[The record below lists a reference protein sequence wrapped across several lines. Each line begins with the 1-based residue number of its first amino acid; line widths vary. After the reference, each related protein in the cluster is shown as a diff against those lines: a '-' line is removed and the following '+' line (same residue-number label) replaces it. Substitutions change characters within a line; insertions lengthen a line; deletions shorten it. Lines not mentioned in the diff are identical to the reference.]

1 MATTP
6 PLGPKVKVEF
16 RPISSDTFII
26 KLGNK
31 EYELRLYQSTD
42 TTGTSWTPL
51 TCRDWKEAAK
61 DIEQIFTEL
70 QTAGKFNPEVV
81 RKADLILEG
90 ELDTSAQSSPIAIKD
105 LKAHKLTVVK
115 EGSTVEEEL
124 VLEDPVKEK
133 INTTITLLGE
143 HLRTAKPVTS
153 SRAQST
159 QSIPQTATTAQAFY
173 TDMQK
178 SWHYNVGGGGNC
190 AAYALADAIFQQTEI
205 YHRDKPSWH
214 AELEGSQ
221 KDLRQK
227 ITNYM
232 LEHPDEFIEDSPI
245 GEISGALKE
254 AKRTDKTVLQTTLQ
268 TEGFQALETLL
279 TKSSLETEELEPED
293 KKQLVSLYAKYIR
306 EGGTYLDGPF
316 WLAAAT
322 YLTQQIV
329 VFETKS
335 DTSYPNIK
343 SVYNPVGIPQ
353 RKIEDTALYVHFS
366 SGHYHSVTRSAT
378 QISPLVTAH
387 NKQPDIV
394 LQTFLETIDSVQ
406 QSTPP
411 TDIQQKL
418 RTAYIDLQDYNPHAY
433 TVVKWLVWNKRPEP
447 DKDTSDSNY
456 GHTKISESS
465 YANIVTLLSQF
476 TPHGIHQK
484 IALTNFDESSGGL
497 IAKP

>member
-1 MATTP
+1 MATP
-6 PLGPKVKVEF
+6 PPPPGPKVKVEF

-178 SWHYNVGGGGNC
+178 S
-190 AAYALADAIFQQTEI
+190 
-205 YHRDKPSWH
+205 
-214 AELEGSQ
+214 
-221 KDLRQK
+221 
-227 ITNYM
+227 
-232 LEHPDEFIEDSPI
+232 
-245 GEISGALKE
+245 
-254 AKRTDKTVLQTTLQ
+254 
-268 TEGFQALETLL
+268 
-279 TKSSLETEELEPED
+279 
-293 KKQLVSLYAKYIR
+293 
-306 EGGTYLDGPF
+306 
-316 WLAAAT
+316 
-322 YLTQQIV
+322 
-329 VFETKS
+329 
-335 DTSYPNIK
+335 
-343 SVYNPVGIPQ
+343 
-353 RKIEDTALYVHFS
+353 
-366 SGHYHSVTRSAT
+366 
-378 QISPLVTAH
+378 
-387 NKQPDIV
+387 
-394 LQTFLETIDSVQ
+394 
-406 QSTPP
+406 
-411 TDIQQKL
+411 
-418 RTAYIDLQDYNPHAY
+418 
-433 TVVKWLVWNKRPEP
+433 
-447 DKDTSDSNY
+447 
-456 GHTKISESS
+456 
-465 YANIVTLLSQF
+465 
-476 TPHGIHQK
+476 
-484 IALTNFDESSGGL
+484 
-497 IAKP
+497 

>member
-178 SWHYNVGGGGNC
+178 SWHYNVGGKGNC
-190 AAYALADAIFQQTEI
+190 AAYALADAIFQQA
-205 YHRDKPSWH
+205 YKFYSDKTSWG
-214 AELEGSQ
+214 AALEESQ
-221 KDLRQK
+221 IDLRQK

-232 LEHPDEFIEDSPI
+232 LEHPDKFIEDSPI

-322 YLTQQIV
+322 CLTKQIV

-335 DTSYPNIK
+335 GTSGPEIK
-343 SVYNPVGIPQ
+343 SVYNPVGN
-353 RKIEDTALYVHFS
+353 F
-366 SGHYHSVTRSAT
+366 
-378 QISPLVTAH
+378 
-387 NKQPDIV
+387 
-394 LQTFLETIDSVQ
+394 FLHPHPMYFWV
-406 QSTPP
+406 
-411 TDIQQKL
+411 
-418 RTAYIDLQDYNPHAY
+418 DL
-433 TVVKWLVWNKRPEP
+433 
-447 DKDTSDSNY
+447 
-456 GHTKISESS
+456 
-465 YANIVTLLSQF
+465 
-476 TPHGIHQK
+476 
-484 IALTNFDESSGGL
+484 
-497 IAKP
+497 